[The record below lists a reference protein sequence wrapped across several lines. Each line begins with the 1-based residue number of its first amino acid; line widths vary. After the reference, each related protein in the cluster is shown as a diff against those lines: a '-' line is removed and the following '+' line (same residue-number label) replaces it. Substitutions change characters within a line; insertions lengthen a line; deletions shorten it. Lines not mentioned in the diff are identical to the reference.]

1 MRLWSLHPRY
11 LDCKGLVALWREAL
25 LAQKVL
31 LGETKGYKYHPQ
43 LVRFREQ
50 ADPLAAIGT
59 YLFYVYQEGKE
70 RGYNFNQNKIL
81 SAGVEISS
89 IPVKMGQLVFEKAH
103 LLEKLKVRA
112 PEKASQLEK
121 IGEIDA
127 HPLFSIVPGG
137 KERWEK
143 IKLGGSFMAK
153 ENSFD
158 IVSEVNLQEVDN
170 AVNQTVKE
178 ISQRFDFKGSKADVE
193 LIKEDEIKVVADD
206 EYKLKSV
213 IDILQSKM
221 VRRGV
226 SLKFLEYG
234 KIEPAAGGTVRQ
246 IITIKKGISKEKGKE
261 IVNAVKN
268 LKLKVQAQIQDDQ
281 VRVSGKERDDL
292 QKVIQHLKQQDFG
305 IELQFTNY
313 RTF

>member
-1 MRLWSLHPRY
+1 
-11 LDCKGLVALWREAL
+11 
-25 LAQKVL
+25 
-31 LGETKGYKYHPQ
+31 
-43 LVRFREQ
+43 
-50 ADPLAAIGT
+50 
-59 YLFYVYQEGKE
+59 
-70 RGYNFNQNKIL
+70 
-81 SAGVEISS
+81 
-89 IPVKMGQLVFEKAH
+89 
-103 LLEKLKVRA
+103 
-112 PEKASQLEK
+112 
-121 IGEIDA
+121 
-127 HPLFSIVPGG
+127 
-137 KERWEK
+137 
-143 IKLGGSFMAK
+143 MAK

-158 IVSEVNLQEVDN
+158 IVSEVDLQEVDN
-170 AVNQTVKE
+170 AVNQTIKE

-193 LIKEDEIKVVADD
+193 LSKEDEIKVVADD

-261 IVNAVKN
+261 IVNVIKN
-268 LKLKVQAQIQDDQ
+268 MKLKVQAQIQEDQ

>member
-1 MRLWSLHPRY
+1 
-11 LDCKGLVALWREAL
+11 
-25 LAQKVL
+25 
-31 LGETKGYKYHPQ
+31 
-43 LVRFREQ
+43 
-50 ADPLAAIGT
+50 
-59 YLFYVYQEGKE
+59 
-70 RGYNFNQNKIL
+70 
-81 SAGVEISS
+81 
-89 IPVKMGQLVFEKAH
+89 
-103 LLEKLKVRA
+103 
-112 PEKASQLEK
+112 
-121 IGEIDA
+121 
-127 HPLFSIVPGG
+127 
-137 KERWEK
+137 
-143 IKLGGSFMAK
+143 MAK

-170 AVNQTVKE
+170 AVNQTIKE

-193 LIKEDEIKVVADD
+193 LTKEDEIKVVADD

-234 KIEPAAGGTVRQ
+234 KVEPAAGGTVRQ

-261 IVNAVKN
+261 IVNAIKN
-268 LKLKVQAQIQDDQ
+268 MKLKVQAQIQDDQ

>member
-1 MRLWSLHPRY
+1 
-11 LDCKGLVALWREAL
+11 
-25 LAQKVL
+25 
-31 LGETKGYKYHPQ
+31 
-43 LVRFREQ
+43 
-50 ADPLAAIGT
+50 
-59 YLFYVYQEGKE
+59 
-70 RGYNFNQNKIL
+70 
-81 SAGVEISS
+81 
-89 IPVKMGQLVFEKAH
+89 
-103 LLEKLKVRA
+103 
-112 PEKASQLEK
+112 
-121 IGEIDA
+121 
-127 HPLFSIVPGG
+127 
-137 KERWEK
+137 
-143 IKLGGSFMAK
+143 MAK

-170 AVNQTVKE
+170 AVNQTIKE

-193 LIKEDEIKVVADD
+193 LTKEDEIKVVADD

-234 KIEPAAGGTVRQ
+234 KVEPAAGGTVRQ
-246 IITIKKGISKEKGKE
+246 IITIKKGIPKEKGKE
-261 IVNAVKN
+261 IVNAIKN
-268 LKLKVQAQIQDDQ
+268 MKLKVQAQIQDDQ

>member
-1 MRLWSLHPRY
+1 
-11 LDCKGLVALWREAL
+11 
-25 LAQKVL
+25 
-31 LGETKGYKYHPQ
+31 
-43 LVRFREQ
+43 
-50 ADPLAAIGT
+50 
-59 YLFYVYQEGKE
+59 
-70 RGYNFNQNKIL
+70 
-81 SAGVEISS
+81 
-89 IPVKMGQLVFEKAH
+89 
-103 LLEKLKVRA
+103 
-112 PEKASQLEK
+112 
-121 IGEIDA
+121 
-127 HPLFSIVPGG
+127 
-137 KERWEK
+137 
-143 IKLGGSFMAK
+143 MAK

-170 AVNQTVKE
+170 AVNQTIKE

-193 LIKEDEIKVVADD
+193 LTKEDEIKIVADD

-234 KIEPAAGGTVRQ
+234 KVEPAAGGTVRQ

-261 IVNAVKN
+261 IVNAIKN
-268 LKLKVQAQIQDDQ
+268 MKLKVQAQIQDDQ

-313 RTF
+313 RTL